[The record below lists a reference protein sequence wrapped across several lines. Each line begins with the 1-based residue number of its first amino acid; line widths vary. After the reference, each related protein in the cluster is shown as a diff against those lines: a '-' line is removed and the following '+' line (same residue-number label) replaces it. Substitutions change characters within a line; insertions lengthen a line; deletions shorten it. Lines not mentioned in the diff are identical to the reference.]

1 MIRILLTFFLS
12 SVLTLIASGQNSGF
26 LSGYI
31 ITNSSDT
38 VRGYV
43 KYINQVPY
51 RVLPDIKFK
60 ETESSKDK
68 KYTPNDL
75 LGYKAG
81 DKIFHSLVLPNGNSE
96 KQFMELVKD
105 GYIKIYEA
113 SVTSFGAPSPTV
125 PGSGTNSYE
134 YLLKTGDDKLFEV
147 NGGKFKERLS
157 EYLSDN
163 KEIADKI
170 ISGTYKRKNLKIIVE
185 EYNKGK
191 QIN

>member
-1 MIRILLTFFLS
+1 MIRTLSTFFFS
-12 SVLTLIASGQNSGF
+12 TVLTLIASGQNSGF

-38 VRGYV
+38 VKGYV

-60 ETESSKDK
+60 ETEGSKDK

-75 LGYKAG
+75 IGYKAG
-81 DKIFHSLVLPNGNSE
+81 DKIFHSLVLPSGNSE
-96 KQFMELVKD
+96 KQFMELVIN
-105 GYIKIYEA
+105 GYIKLYEA

-134 YLLKTGDDKLFEV
+134 YLLKTGDNKLFEV
-147 NGGKFKERLS
+147 NGGKFKDRLS

-170 ISGTYKRKNLKIIVE
+170 MSGTYKRRNLQIIIE
-185 EYNKGK
+185 EYNKVK
-191 QIN
+191 RMN